1 MIDFSNASFP
11 LSFDVDADGR
21 VMMTRLGAEDPRP
34 KRAKWCPLVEVQ
46 ISGEN
51 PDDHHGAK
59 HTGTW
64 GARTLRYA
72 SHKVV
77 DTKNGQRIEILL
89 TNDKIEVTV
98 FYQLYHG
105 IAAMRAWTSVKNRTN
120 EPVGLEYVSSF
131 SFTGVDA
138 GLLPANEKMTVYLP
152 HNAWVR
158 EVDWR
163 SYTLSQL
170 GLEHISK
177 FATGRIAVSNS
188 GTWSSK
194 EKLPM
199 GALRNAEVDNT
210 LLWQI
215 EHNGSW
221 HWELSDIDDMLY
233 LKLSGPTEQENQ
245 WYKELK
251 PGEGFESVRVALA
264 LGASFDDALAQ
275 MTAYRR
281 VLFCNNSPNAALP
294 VIFNDYMNCL
304 WADPTEE
311 KELPLIERAAE
322 AGAEYYCMDAGWYA
336 NGTWWET
343 VGEWQPY
350 EGRFP
355 NGIKRV
361 FDYIR
366 EKGMVPGIWLEIEVM
381 GIDCPLVKEWED
393 ECFFMR
399 HGKRVIDHGRYQL
412 DFRHPKVRAHASAVV
427 DRVVREYGVGYIKM
441 DYNIEAGLGTE
452 VNADSFGD
460 GLLEHNRAYLAWLD
474 EILAKY
480 PDLIWENCS
489 SGGMRMEYAMLQRAH
504 VQSVSDQSNYK
515 KMAPIA
521 AAAPT
526 AVLPEQSAIWSYP
539 RAEDDLTAVTFN
551 MVSSMLQRIHLS
563 GALLELSDEAFAA
576 VREGVA
582 VYKTLRGEI
591 ARATPFYPIGLPDY
605 NADWLCL
612 GLKTEKCTLL
622 AVWHREDGAEALDI
636 PLSGKVRVLYGSE
649 CEASVAGDHL
659 CVELSKPY
667 SAAILSVEMD

>member
-1 MIDFSNASFP
+1 MDFSGAKFP
-11 LSFDVDADGR
+11 LAFAVDEQGR
-21 VMMTRLGAEDPRP
+21 VMLSRLGAEDPRP
-34 KRAKWCPLVEVQ
+34 KRAKWCPLVQVQ

-64 GARTLRYA
+64 GAKTLRYV
-72 SHKVV
+72 SHKVD
-77 DTKNGQRIEILL
+77 DTKNGQRIAFLL
-89 TNDKIEVTV
+89 TNDRIEVTV
-98 FYQLYHG
+98 FYQLYHD
-105 IAAMRAWTSVKNRTN
+105 ISALRTWTVVKNISA
-120 EPVGLEYVSSF
+120 EPVGLEYLSSF
-131 SFTGVDA
+131 AFTGVDA
-138 GLLPANEKMTVYLP
+138 GVLPANEKMTVYIP

-170 GLEHISK
+170 GLEHISQ
-177 FATGRIAVSNS
+177 FATNRIAVSNS

-199 GALRNAEVDNT
+199 GALHNAETNST

-221 HWELSDIDDMLY
+221 HWEIGDIDDMLY
-233 LKLSGPTEQENQ
+233 LQLSGPTEQENH
-245 WYKELK
+245 WYKELGT
-251 PGEGFESVRVALA
+251 GESFESVKVALT
-264 LGASFDDALAQ
+264 LGESFEEALAQ

-281 VLFCNNSPNAALP
+281 TLFRDNAQNAALP

-311 KELPLIERAAE
+311 KELPLIDRAAK

-361 FDYIR
+361 FDRIR

-381 GIDCPLVKEWED
+381 GIGCPLAKEWED
-393 ECFFMR
+393 ECFFLR

-412 DFRHPKVRAHASAVV
+412 DFRHPKVRAHATAVV
-427 DRVVREYGVGYIKM
+427 DRVVQEYGVGYIKM
-441 DYNIEAGLGTE
+441 DYNIEAGIGTD
-452 VNADSFGD
+452 VNADSYGD
-460 GLLEHNRAYLAWLD
+460 GLLAHNRAYLSWLD

-480 PDLIWENCS
+480 PDLVWENCS
-489 SGGMRMEYAMLQRAH
+489 SGGMRMDYALLERAH
-504 VQSVSDQSNYK
+504 VQSVTDQTNYK

-526 AVLPEQSAIWSYP
+526 AVLPEQSAIWTYP
-539 RAEDDLTAVTFN
+539 KADADADAAAFN
-551 MVSSMLQRIHLS
+551 MVNAMLQRIHLS
-563 GALLELSDEAFAA
+563 GALLDLTDEAFAA
-576 VREGVA
+576 VCEGVA
-582 VYKTLRGEI
+582 VYKELRKEI
-591 ARATPFYPIGLPDY
+591 PGATPIYPLGLPDY

-612 GLKTEKCTLL
+612 GLKGKDRTLL
-622 AVWHREDGAEALDI
+622 AVWRRGGEQSETVL
-636 PLSGKVRVLYGSE
+636 PLKGTPKVLYPSNTKGS
-649 CEASVAGDHL
+649 ATSVGEGV
-659 CVELSKPY
+659 CVTLPAQY
-667 SAAILSVEMD
+667 SAMILALE